1 MYKRQDLSQR
11 RISNVI
17 SELDM
22 QGLINA
28 KIVSLGRQGR
38 TKFISVAIN
47 ENQILELFTED
58 IELSDIIEELT
69 RSGRYIGSTQMRLI

>member
-1 MYKRQDLSQR
+1 
-11 RISNVI
+11 
-17 SELDM
+17 M

-47 ENQILELFTED
+47 ENQIQELFAKD
-58 IELSDIIEELT
+58 IELSDIMDELT
-69 RSGRYIGSTQMRLI
+69 RSGSYIRSTQMRLI